1 MIKFLSILL
10 GFDNNILKSKEGG
23 SADIFP
29 FILLYMLILSISLYA
44 CYYAGYLL
52 TDNVFSAALLSLFL
66 TYIMHNM
73 YRLIIATS
81 YEGNSLTT
89 TKEIYKYIS
98 VKGFLVVILSI
109 FISCSLCV
117 SVFNSEIN
125 LELKYYKSNLAADYE
140 KSLSSSY
147 RSQIADLE
155 QSYENE
161 KALNLLMNKTNSIND
176 NLVLQENLL
185 QIEQLKQSKIE
196 TFNSSILA
204 SNFFIQRIVI
214 ISNHPKFWLITIMS
228 VLFFLWPLYIF
239 NSSEYFLNYQLTI
252 VNNNNKLVLTEY
264 NNFKNTYI
272 NLLSVKS
279 GQEITINE
287 TYEDPPFNTI
297 PITREEMILQKGSL
311 LEWIKE
317 YHG

>member
-1 MIKFLSILL
+1 MINLLSILL
-10 GFDNNILKSKEGG
+10 GFDNDILKSKEGG
-23 SADIFP
+23 SAAIFS
-29 FILLYMLILSISLYA
+29 FTLLYILILSLSIYA

-81 YEGNSLTT
+81 YEGNNLTT
-89 TKEIYKYIS
+89 RKEIYKYIS

-109 FISCSLCV
+109 FISCTLCV
-117 SVFNSEIN
+117 SVFDSEIN
-125 LELKYYKSNLAADYE
+125 MELKKYKSNLSSDYE
-140 KSLSSSY
+140 KLLSSSY

-155 QSYENE
+155 QSYEDE
-161 KALNLLMNKTNSIND
+161 KALNLLMNKSNSIND
-176 NLVLQENLL
+176 NLVLQENIL

-196 TFNSSILA
+196 IFNSSIVA
-204 SNFFIQRIVI
+204 SNFFIQKIVI
-214 ISNHPKFWLITIMS
+214 ISGHPKFWLITIMS

-239 NSSEYFLNYQLTI
+239 NSSVYFLNYQLTI

-272 NLLSVKS
+272 NLLSIKS
-279 GQEITINE
+279 GKEITINE
-287 TYEDPPFNTI
+287 RYEDPPFNTI
-297 PITREEMILQKGSL
+297 AITREDMILQKGSL

>member
-1 MIKFLSILL
+1 MINFLCIFL
-10 GFDNNILKSKEGG
+10 GFDKEILRSKKIGEREV
-23 SADIFP
+23 SSFV
-29 FILLYMLILSISLYA
+29 LLYILILSLSVYA
-44 CYYAGYLL
+44 CYYASYLF
-52 TDNVFSAALLSLFL
+52 TDNVIAAALLSLFL
-66 TYIMHNM
+66 TYILHNM

-81 YEGNSLTT
+81 YEGNNLTT
-89 TKEIYKYIS
+89 RKEIYKYIS

-109 FISCSLCV
+109 FISSSLCV

-125 LELKYYKSNLAADYE
+125 MELKQYKSNLSSDYE

-155 QSYENE
+155 KAYEDK

-196 TFNSSILA
+196 TFNSAIVA

-272 NLLSVKS
+272 NLLSVSS

-287 TYEDPPFNTI
+287 RYEDPPFNTI
-297 PITREEMILQKGSL
+297 AITREDMILQKGSL

-317 YHG
+317 HHG

>member
-1 MIKFLSILL
+1 MINFLCIFL
-10 GFDNNILKSKEGG
+10 GFDKEILRSKKIGEREV
-23 SADIFP
+23 SSFV
-29 FILLYMLILSISLYA
+29 LLYILILSLSVYA
-44 CYYAGYLL
+44 CYYASYLF
-52 TDNVFSAALLSLFL
+52 TDNVIAAALLSLFL
-66 TYIMHNM
+66 TYILHNM

-81 YEGNSLTT
+81 YEGNNLTT
-89 TKEIYKYIS
+89 RKEIYKYIS

-109 FISCSLCV
+109 FISCTLCV
-117 SVFNSEIN
+117 SVFDSEIN
-125 LELKYYKSNLAADYE
+125 MELKKYKSNLSSDYE
-140 KSLSSSY
+140 KLLSSSY

-155 QSYENE
+155 QSYEDE
-161 KALNLLMNKTNSIND
+161 KALNLLMNKSNSIND
-176 NLVLQENLL
+176 NLVLQENIL

-196 TFNSSILA
+196 IFNSSIVA

-272 NLLSVKS
+272 NLLSIKS
-279 GQEITINE
+279 GKEITINE
-287 TYEDPPFNTI
+287 RYEDPPFNTI
-297 PITREEMILQKGSL
+297 PITRDDMILKKGSL

>member
-1 MIKFLSILL
+1 MIKLLSILL

-23 SADIFP
+23 SAAIFS
-29 FILLYMLILSISLYA
+29 FTLLYILILSLSIYA
-44 CYYAGYLL
+44 CYYASYLL

-109 FISCSLCV
+109 FISSSLCV
-117 SVFNSEIN
+117 SVFDSEIN
-125 LELKYYKSNLAADYE
+125 LELKYYKSNLASDYE

-155 QSYENE
+155 QSYEDE

-196 TFNSSILA
+196 TFNSSIVA

-214 ISNHPKFWLITIMS
+214 ISGHPKFWLITIMS

-239 NSSEYFLNYQLTI
+239 NSSVYFLNYQLTI

-272 NLLSVKS
+272 NLLSVSS

-287 TYEDPPFNTI
+287 RYEDPPFNTI
-297 PITREEMILQKGSL
+297 AITREDMILQKGSL